1 MKTSLRRAYVF
12 KMKLLPANIAAFAI
26 FVILIAFSFFFG
38 IEMFPHNMN
47 AFLLFTILILYLMLH
62 ELLHGIGYIL
72 GGCKRENVVYG
83 IALEK
88 GMLYAMANQELSK
101 NNILLASQMPFTLI
115 GVITYTIGAIFNFP
129 LLVLLSIVNI
139 TGAIMDMVMF
149 FYILRLNKDTTYSES
164 GQPDEFVLITSDDLI
179 KKKSLFFLPIRVR
192 KYKEADYVFEKQK
205 RIRVSRFSIIF
216 LIVFLGLGLLLS
228 II

>member
-1 MKTSLRRAYVF
+1 
-12 KMKLLPANIAAFAI
+12 
-26 FVILIAFSFFFG
+26 
-38 IEMFPHNMN
+38 
-47 AFLLFTILILYLMLH
+47 
-62 ELLHGIGYIL
+62 
-72 GGCKRENVVYG
+72 
-83 IALEK
+83 
-88 GMLYAMANQELSK
+88 
-101 NNILLASQMPFTLI
+101 MPFTLI
-115 GVITYTIGAIFNFP
+115 GVITYIIGAIFNFP